1 MTVNPRA
8 SEARDWQR
16 LAVLGAVG
24 AHLALTGSHAVAHV
38 SIPVPNPDWQ
48 IAYAL
53 LVLLGLPVAGAGL
66 AVRGAVGRGALL
78 VFVGGVGGLIF
89 EVLAHFVVHSPDHVA
104 SVESGRAL
112 FAGTAGLS
120 VVGDALLVAAGGW
133 VLWAHSQGRSRSA
146 VTSSTR

>member
-1 MTVNPRA
+1 MTANA
-8 SEARDWQR
+8 SETRDWRR

-48 IAYAL
+48 IAYAV
-53 LVLLGLPVAGAGL
+53 LVLMGLPVAGAVL
-66 AVRGAVGRGALL
+66 AARGAVGRGALL
-78 VFVGGVGGLIF
+78 VFVGGVGGLVF

-120 VVGDALLVAAGGW
+120 VLGDALLVAAAGRVRW
-133 VLWAHSQGRSRSA
+133 SQTHG
-146 VTSSTR
+146 SSTRSWSDSTT